1 MKSVTDRHTAPATT
15 SPAGPHADPGHAAHG
30 HEGHDHEGHDHES
43 HDHEGHDR
51 GGGHSAGDHLGH
63 DHAGHSHSHLP
74 SGPDAGRRMLLAMAL
89 TAVFLVAEVVG
100 GVLSGSLAL
109 LADAG
114 HMVTDV
120 AALMLGYAGL
130 RFATREA
137 DRQRTF
143 GYARL
148 EVLASFVN
156 GIALLLLSAWILYE
170 AATRFFEPVEV
181 LSGPMMIIAV
191 LGLLVNIGSFLLL
204 RDGSDNINVQGA
216 MVHVLGDLLGSV
228 ATIVAAVIIM
238 TTGWMPADPLLS
250 ALVAI
255 LIIRSGWDITR
266 RSANIL
272 LEGTPEGVD
281 RDDIRQDL
289 CAMAE
294 VRDAFHLHVWALT
307 TGRTLATLHVVPQAG
322 YPPETVIPAVRARL
336 RDRHGISHATI
347 ELDLSREAAMAI
359 GPMAEACAAG

>member
-1 MKSVTDRHTAPATT
+1 MTERTFSDRTPGPAAAAFAQGTH
-15 SPAGPHADPGHAAHG
+15 PAHDDHDHV
-30 HEGHDHEGHDHES
+30 GHDH
-43 HDHEGHDR
+43 
-51 GGGHSAGDHLGH
+51 AGH
-63 DHAGHSHSHLP
+63 DHAGHSHAGHSHAHLP
-74 SGPDAGRRMLLAMAL
+74 TGPDAGRRMLLAMAL

-130 RFATREA
+130 KLAQRQA
-137 DRQRTF
+137 DPLRTF

-156 GIALLLLSAWILYE
+156 GVALLGLSAWIIYE
-170 AATRFFEPVEV
+170 AATRFFDPVTV
-181 LSGPMMIIAV
+181 LSGPMLVIAV
-191 LGLLVNIGSFLLL
+191 LGLAVNIGSFLLL
-204 RDGSDNINVQGA
+204 RSGADNINVQGA
-216 MVHVLGDLLGSV
+216 LVHVLGDLLGSV

-250 ALVAI
+250 ALVAL

-272 LEGTPEGVD
+272 LEGTPEGMD
-281 RDDIRQDL
+281 RDDIRRAL
-289 CAMAE
+289 CALPE
-294 VRDAFHLHVWALT
+294 VGDAFHLHLWSLT
-307 TGRTLATLHVVPQAG
+307 TGKTLATLHVVPQPGFA
-322 YPPETVIPAVRARL
+322 PEAVVTAVRRVLTERFAV
-336 RDRHGISHATI
+336 SHATI
-347 ELDLSREAAMAI
+347 EVDAARDDA
-359 GPMAEACAAG
+359 GHADEVASGGRGCALG